1 MLCNKLN
8 DNQLGK
14 LKTLWLGGM
23 TNMSTRD
30 LIMEALESTGLDEEV
45 IKVVNNY
52 YAKY

>member
-8 DNQLGK
+8 DNHLGK
-14 LKTLWLGGM
+14 LKTLGGM
-23 TNMSTRD
+23 TNISTRD